1 MKSNVLKNIINSYV
15 LNDDQT
21 FIKSFMQL
29 AAQEERAGHKKI
41 AEELKLT
48 IEQVINSDKYKNELK
63 KNTPSNIIKPSSN
76 LAELLSVTFS
86 NVKLSH
92 IILHKDLKKRIKTV
106 LRENLRK
113 NELAKW
119 GVSPS
124 RKLLLYG
131 PPGCGK
137 TLTAQAISNE
147 LKLPLLTVS
156 FASLISKY
164 LGSTASQLQ
173 QIFTEIVD
181 RPGVYLFDEFD
192 AIGKHRNDSQ
202 EVGEIKRVV
211 TSFLQLMD
219 NDKSSSL
226 IIAATN
232 YEESLDYALFRRF
245 DEVLEFTKPT
255 NKDINDL
262 IELKLTLFK
271 LPKTDI
277 YSIVSKNKI
286 GLSYADVARACDNAV
301 KSMILD
307 ERDTLLISDLESAL
321 SDVKNRFKGSK
332 NN

>member
-41 AEELKLT
+41 AEELKTT
-48 IEQVINSDKYKNELK
+48 IEQFINSDHYKNELK
-63 KNTPSNIIKPSSN
+63 KNTPANIVKPSSN

-86 NVKLSH
+86 NVKLNH
-92 IILHKDLKKRIKTV
+92 IILKDDLRKRIKTI
-106 LRENLRK
+106 LSENLRK

-119 GVSPS
+119 GVEPS

-137 TLTAQAISNE
+137 TLMAQAIANE
-147 LKLPLLTVS
+147 LKLPLLTVN

-219 NDKSSSL
+219 NDKSTSL

-245 DEVLEFTKPT
+245 DEVLEFKKPT
-255 NKDINDL
+255 NKDIINL
-262 IELKLTLFK
+262 IELKLALFK
-271 LPKTDI
+271 LPKKEI
-277 YSIVSKNKI
+277 CKIVSNNKI
-286 GLSYADVARACDNAV
+286 DLSYADVARACDNAI
-301 KSMILD
+301 KNMILS
-307 ERDTLLISDLESAL
+307 EREDLLITDLELAL
-321 SDVKNRFKGSK
+321 NDVRNRFKGSK
-332 NN
+332 NK